1 MKRFALIVLIFS
13 LILSQF
19 GCSGLLADQ
28 QVPNALP
35 VTDQQRD
42 MLREYYE
49 AMCLLNNY
57 EKTGFVKFFGK
68 DRIYYDTEALSRYHD
83 YFRNLEGFDELVARD
98 DVKEYI
104 REYFYE
110 EVNWDR
116 KAVIRKFFALEGI
129 KLSEIRVARD
139 DLGNVNR
146 NAECHWTYDK
156 NGYVQRESDANNFF
170 EQIETN
176 PLEIGG
182 YRTYTR
188 DENGRVT
195 QIKYVELTYGNVM
208 ALVTPIYDD
217 QGRVIREE
225 VQQKVDLIYIDY
237 TYDEEGRLTTIQAN
251 TANELAIYYTY
262 DEQGRVKKEEK
273 VYLSARDVRYV
284 KTMEYFYDENGF
296 LSSAEYRYEGWYPEE
311 GVENLVDG
319 EIQRYLYWDQVNQH
333 RYMCDEQGRL
343 ISNSVTYGDK
353 IFRSGDQIGQVA
365 SPSSYN
371 HADYTFVY
379 GDYYLYGD
387 REPS

>member
-1 MKRFALIVLIFS
+1 MKRFALIVLVIS

-19 GCSGLLADQ
+19 GCSGLFPEQ
-28 QVPNALP
+28 QAPNALP
-35 VTDQQRD
+35 VTDKERD

-68 DRIYYDTEALSRYHD
+68 DRIYYDTEALARYHD
-83 YFRNLEGFDELVARD
+83 YFRNLEGFDELVARE
-98 DVKEYI
+98 DVKKYI
-104 REYFYE
+104 QEYFYE
-110 EVNWDR
+110 KVNWDR
-116 KAVIRKFFALEGI
+116 KAVIRKFFALENI

-146 NAECHWTYDK
+146 NAECHWVYDK

-195 QIKYVELTYGNVM
+195 QIKYVELTYGNIE

-251 TANELAIYYTY
+251 TANELFISYTY
-262 DEQGRVKKEEK
+262 DEQGNVKKEEK
-273 VYLSARDVRYV
+273 VYLGARDVRYV
-284 KTMEYFYDENGF
+284 KTMEYTYDERGY

-311 GVENLVDG
+311 GVENLTG
-319 EIQRYLYWDQVNQH
+319 GNIQRYLYWDQVNQH
-333 RYMCDEQGRL
+333 RYMCDEEGKL

-353 IFRSGDQIGQVA
+353 IFRSGAFQ
-365 SPSSYN
+365 
-371 HADYTFVY
+371 
-379 GDYYLYGD
+379 
-387 REPS
+387 